1 MDKEGW
7 RTRRG
12 CTEALRDLG
21 FNVGLRPLLGLRLRV
36 KLFIR
41 RTLGLRLFCTL
52 GLRVRSRSRSRGFD
66 VDFPLAGLADAARLG

>member
-1 MDKEGW
+1 MDKEDW

-21 FNVGLRPLLGLRLRV
+21 FNVGLRPRLGLRV
-36 KLFIR
+36 KLR

>member
-1 MDKEGW
+1 MDKEDW

-21 FNVGLRPLLGLRLRV
+21 FNVGLRPRLGLRV